1 MGQQDELKWFK
12 DHERTPSSV
21 FTNRRM
27 RRAKTRRKLRS
38 FKQMTDNTKVRSSTT
53 MSAEQIESKLLQL
66 AKAVK
71 KGAEN
76 VQGS

>member
-1 MGQQDELKWFK
+1 MSQQDELKWFK
-12 DHERTPSSV
+12 DHDRPPYSA

-27 RRAKTRRKLRS
+27 RRAKTRRKLQ